1 MLVKEIKMTQP
12 KPFLKWIGGKASLAP
27 TILQHFPPKFNQY
40 YEPFLGGGGMYL
52 SHLAPDP
59 ILGDHNEWL
68 IETWRSIR
76 DRWEQV
82 ASCLDGMPNTKEDY
96 YRIRDGVGRLDGVE
110 KAAAMIY
117 LNKTCFRG
125 LFRVN
130 RRGRLNAAYGFY
142 KNPIYYDRD
151 NLEAV
156 SKALRAGKGAALR
169 VGDFES
175 IVEPAQAGDFVYM
188 DPPYH
193 DTFSMYTASTFT
205 ESDQGRV
212 ARLCRRLHE
221 RGVRWVVSNSDT
233 KLIRYLYEGFK
244 FTVLETRY
252 EINVKASGRA
262 SQELLIENSV

>member
-1 MLVKEIKMTQP
+1 MTQP
-12 KPFLKWIGGKASLAP
+12 KPFIKWVGGKAALAP
-27 TILQHFPPKFNQY
+27 TILEHFPTKFNHY
-40 YEPFLGGGGMYL
+40 IEPFLGGGGMYL
-52 SHLAPDP
+52 PHLAPNP
-59 ILGDHNEWL
+59 ILGDQNEWL

-76 DRWEQV
+76 DRWEEV
-82 ASCLDGMPNTKEDY
+82 ARCLDSMPNTKDDY
-96 YRIRDGVGRLDGVE
+96 YRIRDGVWRLGGVE
-110 KAAAMIY
+110 QAAAFIY

-130 RRGRLNAAYGFY
+130 SRGKLNTPYGFY

-156 SKALRAGKGAALR
+156 SKALRGAALR

-175 IVEPAQAGDFVYM
+175 IVDGFAKAGDFVYL

-193 DTFSMYTASTFT
+193 DTFSMYTANTFT
-205 ESDQGRV
+205 DSDQGRV

-221 RGVRWVVSNSDT
+221 QGVRWVVSNSDT

-244 FTVLETRY
+244 FTVLDTRY